1 MVQSNSSPGG
11 GPGGSGIARR
21 RYLFLQGPIG
31 PFIGQVGAA
40 LQQAGHI
47 VHRINFNGG
56 DKRAWPLS
64 GAVDYLG
71 DREGW
76 PAFLAERMSAWR
88 ITDVILFGDCRP
100 LHRAAI
106 ELARHTGVAVHV
118 LEEGYLRPG
127 WVTLE
132 AGGVNGYSSMPHD
145 PAWYLNEGHTA
156 PEISSGNWSG
166 DGFTMRAV
174 YDVQYNLGVMCRMFR
189 FRKYRTHKPWHPSS
203 EYRAGF
209 WRFFRIPAMKRR
221 AREIVNSIVRS
232 GVPYYVFPLQLDAD
246 SQLRYHSPFGGM
258 TAAIRRVVESFAA
271 HAPAD
276 AALAVTEHPLDQGVI
291 NLREIVES
299 CAMAAGVSSRV
310 HFMHCGTPSDLIDGC
325 RGLIT
330 VNSTMGLSALSEG
343 RRVIALGRAIYALPG
358 MTFQGG
364 LDAFWNGHDHP
375 DQNLVDAFRRVIAQR
390 TQLRGGIFS
399 ARGRAMAVEGMLM
412 RLKRFVED
420 SVVVPGQTLGAARPR
435 AELPVEDVEVLA
447 FSHDAPDEDELAQT
461 A

>member
-1 MVQSNSSPGG
+1 MNSAPGERPAESAKSP
-11 GPGGSGIARR
+11 R

-40 LQQAGHI
+40 LQRAGHT
-47 VHRINFNGG
+47 VYRINFNGG
-56 DKRAWPLS
+56 DGFAWPLP

-76 PAFLAERMSAWR
+76 TDFLAEKLVAWR
-88 ITDVILFGDCRP
+88 ITDIILFGDCRP

-106 ELARHTGVAVHV
+106 VLARQAGVAVHV

-145 PAWYLNEGHTA
+145 PAWYLSEARTA
-156 PEISSGNWSG
+156 PAVTPVTWNG
-166 DGFTMRAV
+166 DGFVMRAV
-174 YDVQYNLGVMCRMFR
+174 YDIQYNLGVIARMFR
-189 FRKYRTHKPWHPSS
+189 FRKYKTHKPWHPSS

-209 WRFFRIPAMKRR
+209 WRFWRIPAMKRQ
-221 AREIVNSIVRS
+221 AREIVESIVAS
-232 GVPYYVFPLQLDAD
+232 GCPYYVFPLQLDAD

-258 TAAIRRVVESFAA
+258 TAAIERVIDSFAR

-276 AALAVTEHPLDQGVI
+276 AVLAVTEHPLDQGVI
-291 NLREIVES
+291 DLREIAEA
-299 CAMAAGVSSRV
+299 CAKSAGVASRV
-310 HFMHCGTPSDLIDGC
+310 HFIHCGTPQPLIDGC

-364 LDAFWNGHDHP
+364 LDAFWNGHDSP
-375 DQNLVDAFRRVIAQR
+375 DVHLVDAFRRVIAQR

-399 ARGRAMAVEGMLM
+399 ARGRAIAVEAMLA
-412 RLKRFVED
+412 RLKQFVED
-420 SVVVPGQTLGAARPR
+420 SVIVPGQTLVGVVPR
-435 AELPVEDVEVLA
+435 AERPIDAVESIADYGPVG
-447 FSHDAPDEDELAQT
+447 PDEEEELAHPV
-461 A
+461 

>member
-1 MVQSNSSPGG
+1 MPGG
-11 GPGGSGIARR
+11 DLLARR

-31 PFIGQVGAA
+31 PFMGQVGVA
-40 LQQAGHI
+40 LRNAGHA

-56 DKRAWPLS
+56 DAGAWPLP

-71 DREGW
+71 DRDGW
-76 PAFLAERMSAWR
+76 PAYLAEKLSDWR
-88 ITDVILFGDCRP
+88 ITDIILFGDCRP

-106 ELARHTGVAVHV
+106 TLARHTGVAVHV

-127 WVTLE
+127 WVTME

-145 PAWYLNEGHTA
+145 PAWYLSEGHSA
-156 PEISSGNWSG
+156 PEISSGPWRG
-166 DGFTMRAV
+166 DGFAMRAV
-174 YDVQYNLGVMCRMFR
+174 YDIQYNLRVIWRMRR

-209 WRFFRIPAMKRR
+209 WRFFRIPAMKRDAR
-221 AREIVNSIVRS
+221 AIVESIVAS
-232 GVPYYVFPLQLDAD
+232 GCPYYVFPLQLDAD

-258 TAAIRRVVESFAA
+258 TAAIKRVIESFAQ

-276 AALAVTEHPLDQGVI
+276 AVLAVTEHPLDQGVI

-299 CAMAAGVSSRV
+299 CARAAGVTSRI
-310 HFMHCGTPSDLIDGC
+310 HFMHCGTPPGLIDGC

-364 LDAFWNGHDHP
+364 LDAFWNGHDAP
-375 DQNLVDAFRRVIAQR
+375 DEHLVDAFRRVIAQR

-399 ARGRAMAVEGMLM
+399 AQGRAMAVDGMLA
-412 RLKRFVED
+412 RLKRFVDD
-420 SVVVPGQTLGAARPR
+420 SVVVPGQTLGATAQRVER
-435 AELPVEDVEVLA
+435 AAEDADA
-447 FSHDAPDEDELAQT
+447 FAFDSSVPPEGELAQT

>member
-1 MVQSNSSPGG
+1 MG
-11 GPGGSGIARR
+11 RR

-31 PFIGQVGAA
+31 PFIGQVGGA
-40 LQQAGHI
+40 LKNAGHT

-56 DKRAWPLS
+56 DRLAWPLT

-76 PAFLAERMSAWR
+76 PDFLAEKLSAWR
-88 ITDVILFGDCRP
+88 ITDIILFGDCRP

-106 ELARHTGVAVHV
+106 VLARQAGVAVHV

-127 WVTLE
+127 YVTME

-145 PAWYLNEGHTA
+145 PAWYLSEARTA
-156 PEISSGNWSG
+156 PEITLATCTG
-166 DGFTMRAV
+166 DGFVMRAIN
-174 YDVQYNLGVMCRMFR
+174 DVKYNLGVIAGMFHY
-189 FRKYRTHKPWHPSS
+189 RKYKTHKPWHPSS

-221 AREIVNSIVRS
+221 AREIVESVVTS
-232 GVPYYVFPLQLDAD
+232 GCPYYVFPLQLDAD

-258 TAAIRRVVESFAA
+258 TAAIKRVIDSFAE

-276 AALAVTEHPLDQGVI
+276 AVLAVTEHPLDQGVI
-291 NLREIVES
+291 DLREIVKA
-299 CAMAAGVSSRV
+299 CAHAAGVTSRV
-310 HFMHCGTPSDLIDGC
+310 HFIHCGTPPELIDGC

-375 DQNLVDAFRRVIAQR
+375 DAHLVDAFRRVIAQR

-399 ARGRAMAVEGMLM
+399 AQGRAMAVEAMLG

-420 SVVVPGQTLGAARPR
+420 SVIVPGQAVGTVVPHVERPIAA
-435 AELPVEDVEVLA
+435 VEPMVDYTPA
-447 FSHDAPDEDELAQT
+447 APGDEEELAHPV
-461 A
+461 